1 MTIGASRRRFAAR
14 LDSGVGARM
23 GALDH
28 SAATLRLFGD
38 DLVPDE
44 VSALL
49 GVVPTEA
56 HAKGEAITSRSTGN
70 ARTSNTGS
78 WLLRAS
84 RREPEDLE
92 GQVFEILD
100 ALPGDPGVWGQLR
113 RFDPHFF
120 CGLFLASG
128 NDGLRLSARALL
140 ALGQRGIG
148 IELDIYGSN
157 DG

>member
-1 MTIGASRRRFAAR
+1 
-14 LDSGVGARM
+14 M

-38 DLVPDE
+38 DLVPDQ

-56 HAKGEAITSRSTGN
+56 HAKGEEITSPSTGN
-70 ARTSNTGS
+70 VRTAKTGS
-78 WLLRAS
+78 WRLRAS

-92 GQVFEILD
+92 GQIFEILD
-100 ALPGDPGVWGQLR
+100 ALPSDLEVWAQLR
-113 RFDPHFF
+113 RFEPHFF
-120 CGLFLASG
+120 CGLFMASG
-128 NDGLRLSARALL
+128 NDGMSLSARALF

-148 IELDIYGSN
+148 IGLDIYDSN
-157 DG
+157 DD